1 MAQKFASIDQD
12 PLFLVL
18 LDIHKECGALDCVLI
33 LQTLERYG
41 VGPKIWGILEELWEN
56 QEMVTRQN
64 GYHDPKFR
72 AACGTT
78 QGGILSPILLNV
90 VVDSVVRHCL
100 YLAVEDEAIIQDG
113 LVNTVGRELGV
124 FYADEDILVS
134 RDLEWL
140 MGALNVLIGLF

>member
-1 MAQKFASIDQD
+1 M
-12 PLFLVL
+12 
-18 LDIHKECGALDCVLI
+18 
-33 LQTLERYG
+33 
-41 VGPKIWGILEELWEN
+41 
-56 QEMVTRQN
+56 
-64 GYHDPKFR
+64 
-72 AACGTT
+72 
-78 QGGILSPILLNV
+78 
-90 VVDSVVRHCL
+90 VRHCL